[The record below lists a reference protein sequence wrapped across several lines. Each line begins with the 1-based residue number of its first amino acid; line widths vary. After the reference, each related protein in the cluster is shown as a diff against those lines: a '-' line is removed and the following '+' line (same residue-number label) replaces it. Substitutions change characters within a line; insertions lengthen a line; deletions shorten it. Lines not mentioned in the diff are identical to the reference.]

1 MSNWSKAGADDLRTL
16 LATPFAL
23 TRTVRSPKG
32 SLRRARTG
40 TIAARRAWR
49 FDVILNRRHFADGDT
64 IANNYSAAVV
74 TLPRRYDGRLGLAR
88 RGFLREPKPLD
99 APEVV
104 TGGEALHR
112 RFSVSAT
119 SPQLAAGVLT
129 EPVCAWL
136 AGPGRG
142 FHYELVHDRVLAYG
156 WRRYLGGSGPL
167 DAALQFAACLDG
179 ER

>member
-1 MSNWSKAGADDLRTL
+1 M
-16 LATPFAL
+16 
-23 TRTVRSPKG
+23 TV
-32 SLRRARTG
+32 
-40 TIAARRAWR
+40 
-49 FDVILNRRHFADGDT
+49 
-64 IANNYSAAVV
+64 
-74 TLPRRYDGRLGLAR
+74 
-88 RGFLREPKPLD
+88 
-99 APEVV
+99 
-104 TGGEALHR
+104 GEALRR

-119 SPQLAAGVLT
+119 SPQLAAAVLS

-167 DAALQFAACLDG
+167 DAALHLAACLDA